1 MTKRFGQDASAQLRD
16 DIVREL
22 TCTVGVSLLD
32 AQPRDWLNATALAL
46 RGRIIAVWHE
56 TNRRVVEKGL
66 KQVCYLS
73 MEFLMARQLGNAL
86 LATGLQEACRQA
98 LCAHNINL
106 EDLLGLEPDPALGN
120 GGLGRLAACFLDS
133 MAYLGVPA
141 IGYGIRYE
149 YGMFRQEIIDGR
161 QVEQPE
167 DWLSNSNPWEILRS
181 EAAYRVQFGGHV
193 EHRNHRAHWEGTEDM
208 LAVAHDVLIPAHNG
222 RAVNTLRLWG
232 AKPAA
237 PLDISTFNRGS
248 YSEALAPRMRS
259 DAITRLLYPD
269 DSTPEGR
276 QLRLRQEHFFVSASV
291 QDVLSRFTR
300 RHTDW
305 SLLPAAFA
313 FHLNDTHPA
322 LAPAELMRLLVDV
335 HHLPWEEA
343 WRITS
348 SSFSYTNHTLLP
360 EALEVWPADLMRRN
374 VPRHLEIIIEINR
387 RFQQSFPGQP
397 PELFPDGLSIVSGHG
412 QSHVNMGRLSVLV
425 SYRVNGVSALHSQ
438 LVKERL
444 FPEFSRLYP
453 ERFDSITNG
462 ISHRLWLYQANPAL
476 TALIDDKLGL
486 GWRDRLELKSL
497 ARFADDPDFRE
508 HFREVKLSNKRR
520 LAVLIAERTGINVD
534 PTSMFDVQIKRIHE
548 YKRQLLNILGV
559 ISRWNALR
567 QDQADWAA
575 PRVVIMAGKAA
586 AGYHLAKLIIKLA
599 NDVASRVNTDPHT
612 SDRLKMVFIPDYNVS
627 VAEQIIPAADL
638 SQQISLAGTEA
649 SGTGNMKLA
658 LNGAITLGTADG
670 ANIEITEAV
679 GASNVFLF
687 GLTVDEATKL
697 KSEGYDPRQVV
708 GADQNLRCCLEQI
721 ARGEFSPDE
730 PNRHEPIVDALLRH
744 GDRFMVLADF
754 ADYQRAQRAA
764 DIAWHDQ
771 DQWIRSAILNI
782 ANMEGFSSDR
792 AIARYTSRIWH
803 AEALQAEEG
812 IVLEAS

>member
-1 MTKRFGQDASAQLRD
+1 MPESLGQDVSAQLQK
-16 DIVREL
+16 DILREL
-22 TCTVGVSLLD
+22 TCSVGVNLVD
-32 AQPRDWLNATALAL
+32 ARPRHWLNATALAL
-46 RGRIIAVWHE
+46 RGRIITNWHE
-56 TNRRVVEKGL
+56 TNRRVVDRGL

-86 LATGLQEACRQA
+86 LATGLTEPCQKA
-98 LCAHNINL
+98 LSAYNV
-106 EDLLGLEPDPALGN
+106 DLDELLTLEPDPALGN

-149 YGMFRQEIIDGR
+149 YGMFRQEIVDGR

-167 DWLSNSNPWEILRS
+167 DWLNDSNPWEILRS
-181 EAAYRVQFGGHV
+181 EAAYRIQFGGHV

-208 LAVAHDVLIPAHNG
+208 LAVAHDVLVPAHNG

-237 PLDISTFNRGS
+237 PLDISAFNRGS
-248 YSEALAPRMRS
+248 FSEALAPRMRS
-259 DAITRLLYPD
+259 DVITRLLYPD

-291 QDVLSRFTR
+291 QDVLSRFAGH
-300 RHTDW
+300 HTDW
-305 SLLPAAFA
+305 NLLPAKFA

-322 LAPAELMRLLVDV
+322 LAPAELMRLLVDA
-335 HHLPWEEA
+335 HQLPWEEA
-343 WRITS
+343 WRLTA

-374 VPRHLEIIIEINR
+374 IPRHLEIIVEIDR
-387 RFQQSFPGQP
+387 RFRQSFPGQS
-397 PELFPDGLSIVSGHG
+397 PELFPDGLSVVSGH
-412 QSHVNMGRLSVLV
+412 HVNMGRLSVLV
-425 SYRVNGVSALHSQ
+425 SDRVNGVSALHSQ

-444 FPEFSRLYP
+444 FPAFSRLYP

-462 ISHRLWLYQANPAL
+462 ISHRLWLFQANPGLA
-476 TALIDDKLGL
+476 TLIDQTLGPA
-486 GWRDRLELKSL
+486 WRDQLELKSL
-497 ARFADDPDFRE
+497 TRFADDPGFRKRFRE
-508 HFREVKLSNKRR
+508 IRLLNKQALCR
-520 LAVLIAERTGINVD
+520 LIAERTGIVVD
-534 PTSMFDVQIKRIHE
+534 ASSMFDVQIKRIHE

-567 QDQADWAA
+567 RNQAEGVA

-599 NDVASRVNTDPHT
+599 NDVASRINADPLT
-612 SDRLKMVFIPDYNVS
+612 NDRLKMVFIPDYNVS
-627 VAEQIIPAADL
+627 VAERIIPAADL

-670 ANIEITEAV
+670 ANIEIAEAV
-679 GASNVFLF
+679 GAANVFLF
-687 GLTVDEATKL
+687 GLSVDEAHKL
-697 KSEGYDPRQVV
+697 QTAGYDPLQVL
-708 GADQNLRCCLEQI
+708 GADQDLRYCLDQI
-721 ARGEFSPDE
+721 AHGEFSPDE
-730 PNRHEPIVDALLRH
+730 PNRHKSIVQAFLRY

-754 ADYQRAQRAA
+754 AAYQRAQRVA
-764 DIAWHDQ
+764 DLAWQNQ
-771 DQWIRSAILNI
+771 DQWFRSAILNT

-792 AIARYTSRIWH
+792 SIAHYTNRIWR
-803 AEALQAEEG
+803 AEA
-812 IVLEAS
+812 V